1 MNNMLKIKE
10 LIKSYAGL
18 ILVVFHVVG
27 LFLLGGE
34 WRGQLVVLTPL
45 NLLLLAGLYLYASK

>member
-10 LIKSYAGL
+10 LIKSYAGW
-18 ILVVFHVVG
+18 ILVVYQAVG

-45 NLLLLAGLYLYASK
+45 NI